1 MLETLQ
7 QIDLIHHTIERY
19 PSQLALTTSA
29 SQIWNVFRS
38 GRVASLIG
46 VEGLHQVANSASVLR
61 NYHRLG
67 VRYITLTH
75 SQNNLYADSATS
87 EAPFHGGL
95 SSAGVDMVK
104 EMNRIGMIVD
114 LSHTS
119 EQTQEQALA
128 LSTAPVIYS
137 HSSCAGLCQHVRNVS
152 DGCLQALKRNGG
164 VIMISF
170 LPSLTS
176 SSDPARVKEVANHII
191 HAGERIGF
199 EHVGIGSDFDGVMQT
214 VSGLEDV
221 AMFPNLV
228 EELLR
233 RNVPENAVRGV
244 VGLNFIRVLEQVE
257 AVASASERRPDGH
270 VLSDEIQPIFDEAT
284 RKEMVR
290 VRSGRHADV

>member
-7 QIDLIHHTIERY
+7 QIDLIHHAIERY
-19 PSQLALTTSA
+19 PSKLGLATSA
-29 SQIWNVFRS
+29 SQIWDVFRS

-46 VEGLHQVANSASVLR
+46 VEGLHQIANSASVLR

-87 EAPFHGGL
+87 ETPFHGGL
-95 SSAGVDMVK
+95 SSAGVDIVK

-119 EQTQEQALA
+119 SQTQEQVLA

-152 DGCLQALKRNGG
+152 DECLQALKRNRGI
-164 VIMISF
+164 IMISF

-176 SSDPARVKEVANHII
+176 STAPARVQEVADHII
-191 HAGERIGF
+191 YAGERIGF
-199 EHVGIGSDFDGVMQT
+199 EHVGIGSDFDGVMHT
-214 VSGLEDV
+214 VSSLDNV
-221 AMFPNLV
+221 SMFPALV

-233 RNVPENAVRGV
+233 RNVSESAVKGV
-244 VGLNFIRVLEQVE
+244 LGLNFIRILEQVE
-257 AVASASERRPDGH
+257 AVARLSARCSEH
-270 VLSDEIQPIFDEAT
+270 QVLSDEVQPIFDDTT
-284 RKEMVR
+284 RDEMIR
-290 VRSGRHADV
+290 VRSNRQTGI